1 MVHEIQSSSKVP
13 SNKPWD
19 MAPSDLISEA
29 LAETDAI
36 IKQNGL
42 LDLTSEVRLLASR
55 IAKVA
60 GYNAH
65 VFRELYADLL

>member
-1 MVHEIQSSSKVP
+1 
-13 SNKPWD
+13 